1 MTPMSQPHAGIYVRV
16 STANQIDRDS
26 LITQEER
33 LRAYCVANQIHVY
46 KLYKDAGYSAK
57 DTNRPALKE
66 LLHDVEA
73 GLVSSVFVTKLD
85 RITRSTK
92 DLLYL
97 TEFFE
102 STNIRFASISENIDT
117 TSAHGRLLRQLIGV
131 LSQFEREL
139 VAERVSV
146 DMSHRAKQ
154 GKWNGGVVPFG
165 YTTQEL
171 CHKNLVNNGLNSI
184 EAASQ
189 SASVYPEQKKL
200 YIEPKE
206 AAIVDCIFNTFL
218 NHNSVRKTA
227 HVLNEQGYRTRNG
240 GHWGTVSIHRILTSP
255 TYIGKTWYGKR
266 KSDPVTGKLISQNKQ
281 DWIVCEGQH
290 PSIVEHE
297 IYEKVQLMLKS
308 ISTKPTNSKRN
319 YLLSGILKCGLC
331 GGAMAGNTTFKKNSD
346 RTYGYYKCVNR
357 MQKGV
362 GVCKGLNIPSIEIEK
377 YVVDSVLSLSENK
390 EFLSD
395 KQKILDLFLKNTQEG
410 NDTRDISQLEEN
422 IQNLQTR
429 LDNLLNALECG
440 RIDGKDFDRRYG
452 ALKNE
457 IEEATCARDR
467 LFDLINETNSTKSFL
482 QTSFENLCSF
492 STNWEFLDDT
502 GKALRLKSIVKEVRV
517 SSQLVEID
525 IFIDVGEV
533 FHTDRDSWPQPASRR
548 PDRPGTRPPGQWSPG
563 RPPEAGAA
571 LQAPIF

>member
-1 MTPMSQPHAGIYVRV
+1 MTPLSHSQAGIYVRV

-26 LITQEER
+26 LATQEER

-46 KLYKDAGYSAK
+46 KLYKDAGFSAK

-171 CHKNLVNNGLNSI
+171 CHKRLVNTGLNDI

-189 SASVYPEQKKL
+189 STSLYPEQKKL

-206 AAIVDCIFNTFL
+206 ATIVDCIFNTFL

-227 HVLNEQGYRTRNG
+227 HALNEQGYRTRNG

-266 KSDPVTGKLISQNKQ
+266 KSDPVTGKLISQDKQ

-290 PSIVEHE
+290 PSIVKDE
-297 IYEKVQLMLKS
+297 IYERVQLMLKS

-346 RTYGYYKCVNR
+346 KTYGYYKCVNR

-362 GVCKGLNIPSIEIEK
+362 EACSGLNIPSIEIEK

-390 EFLSD
+390 EFLLD
-395 KQKILDLFLKNTQEG
+395 KQKILDLFLQNSQEE
-410 NDTRDISQLEEN
+410 NSAQDLFQLEEN

-440 RIDGKDFDRRYG
+440 RIDGKDFDRRYS

-457 IEEATCARDR
+457 IEEVTSARDR
-467 LFDLINETNSTKSFL
+467 LFDLINETDSTKSFL

-517 SSQLVEID
+517 STQLVEID
-525 IFIDVGEV
+525 IFIDVGEM
-533 FHTDRDSWPQPASRR
+533 FHTDRGSWPQPASRR
-548 PDRPGTRPPGQWSPG
+548 PDRPGTQPPGQWSPD
-563 RPPEAGAA
+563 RPPKVGAA
-571 LQAPIF
+571 PRAPIF